1 MYQTTDRR
9 SKERQG
15 VKWPVT
21 MLSPQG
27 EVEGEIVNLSSKGA
41 FISCDDVPPL
51 EGSFRMVIKA
61 PNHKSM
67 FLGGKVIWS
76 TVLKP
81 KIGEP
86 RLGIGVQFTS
96 MSAVDRQSIHSAV
109 ARQYHQMIRRKSGK

>member
-1 MYQTTDRR
+1 
-9 SKERQG
+9 
-15 VKWPVT
+15 

-61 PNHKSM
+61 PNQKTM

-76 TVLKP
+76 TVFKP
-81 KIGEP
+81 NIGDP

-96 MSAVDRQSIHSAV
+96 MSAGDRQSIHSAI
-109 ARQYHQMIRRKSGK
+109 AQQYHQMISRKTGK